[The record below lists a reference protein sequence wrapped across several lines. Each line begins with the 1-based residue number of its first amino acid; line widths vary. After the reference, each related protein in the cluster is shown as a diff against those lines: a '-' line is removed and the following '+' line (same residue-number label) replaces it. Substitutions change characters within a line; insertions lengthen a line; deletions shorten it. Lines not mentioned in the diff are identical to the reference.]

1 MLKLGNYLH
10 VKTIDIFLTI
20 VFKASFLPY
29 LRLIITSM
37 KKNTL
42 IKHKKIVVICEE
54 SGPISLSYN
63 VILNRLEVNI
73 VVKHVILT
81 IIAKSTLT
89 CTNCGKT
96 NHSVETC
103 HNRKKKVPI
112 VPTIIVKSTEC
123 VTRTKTQIVKFGK
136 ITWLLSMYNLF

>member
-10 VKTIDIFLTI
+10 VKAIDIFFTI
-20 VFKASFLPY
+20 VFKASLLPY
-29 LRLIITSM
+29 LRLTTISM

-42 IKHKKIVVICEE
+42 IQHKEIVVICEE

-63 VILNRLEVNI
+63 VILNTLEVNI
-73 VVKHVILT
+73 IIKHVILT

-96 NHSVETC
+96 NHSMETY
-103 HNRKKKVPI
+103 HSRKKG
-112 VPTIIVKSTEC
+112 TNC
-123 VTRTKTQIVKFGK
+123 ANY
-136 ITWLLSMYNLF
+136 YN